1 MCGPPGRAEQTP
13 VDDMARLEKKFDDG
27 DADAAW
33 LENVMK
39 KQLQVEAKAEQWR
52 RKKRADTVLTGGGPI
67 PCSKFMRRKSLDCF
81 ITACLHG

>member
-1 MCGPPGRAEQTP
+1 MTVEQRT
-13 VDDMARLEKKFDDG
+13 LLGKKFDE
-27 DADAAW
+27 W
-33 LENVMK
+33 ESELENVMS
-39 KQLQVEAKAEQWR
+39 KQQEVQADWGKWR